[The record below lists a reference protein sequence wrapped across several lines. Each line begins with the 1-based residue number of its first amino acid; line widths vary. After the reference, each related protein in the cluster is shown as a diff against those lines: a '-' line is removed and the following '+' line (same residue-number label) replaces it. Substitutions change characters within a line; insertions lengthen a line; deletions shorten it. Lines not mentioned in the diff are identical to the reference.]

1 MITLYKISLLTLE
14 SGAAT
19 MPMAI
24 ALSMSQIK
32 TTLQLLTCM
41 SFMGEEGRLL
51 EYSLVVL
58 IENQS

>member
-1 MITLYKISLLTLE
+1 
-14 SGAAT
+14 